1 MLLVGNDIVDLR
13 EAGVTAKSKNIRFV
27 SRVFTEEEQT
37 TISGSAHPDLTL
49 WVLWAAKE
57 TAYKII
63 SKIRPVSVFT
73 YKRFQTS
80 MEEFM
85 KPGDGSFHATVQV
98 RYDNE
103 RMAVEVSGD
112 AEWIHAVG
120 SESGSRN
127 RAGFFICS
135 DAKKLE
141 PSSCR
146 QEKNAF
152 PEKSFTQEERASIR
166 NVDSVW
172 VRAYLKQD
180 IAERLGIDPLRLQII
195 RPAKQNKIYPPFLLI
210 DHKRASMDISLS
222 HHGRWAAW
230 AYSVPRHHFED
241 CRRSLSVPAI

>member
-1 MLLVGNDIVDLR
+1 MIILWVIIAISFGFIAGWLLRQVLGQKKLAKTSEYAAKLIDEAKIESENLKREKLLEAKEANFLTKQKIEQELNSKQR
-13 EAGVTAKSKNIRFV
+13 EAQRLEKQLGNRELNLDRKVDILNKKENELNQLTKNLNV
-27 SRVFTEEEQT
+27 S
-37 TISGSAHPDLTL
+37 
-49 WVLWAAKE
+49 
-57 TAYKII
+57 
-63 SKIRPVSVFT
+63 
-73 YKRFQTS
+73 
-80 MEEFM
+80 
-85 KPGDGSFHATVQV
+85 
-98 RYDNE
+98 N
-103 RMAVEVSGD
+103 
-112 AEWIHAVG
+112 
-120 SESGSRN
+120 
-127 RAGFFICS
+127 FICS